1 MERSPSAR
9 ACREPP
15 STTWSGGPRSISMA
29 TSASSAWHERNVF
42 DSLTERLDQALKKL
56 TGRGKLSEA
65 DVDAGL
71 REVRLALLE
80 ADVNYKVVKDFIA
93 NIRTRAVG
101 AEVMDSLNPGQQLI
115 KIVDEEMVRL
125 LGDRQPMTY
134 APSPPTVIVL
144 AGLQGSGKT
153 TTAGKLALF
162 VRREGHRPLLVSTD
176 VRRPAAM
183 EQLEVLA
190 KSINAPSYA
199 PRGTDPVT
207 IARESLAEARRVN
220 ADVVLVDTAG
230 RLQVDQDL
238 LVELKAIADAVPSQ
252 HRLLVLDAM
261 TGQQAVNVTTAFQ
274 QTIAL
279 SGAILTKM
287 DGDARGGAA
296 LSLRA
301 VTQTPIQFVG
311 VGEKLTDFE
320 VFYPDRMASRILG
333 MGDVLTLIEKAQ
345 DHVDASQAQAMEK
358 KLRAGRL
365 TLTDFMEQLKQVKKM
380 GPLEGIIGMLPGA
393 GKIKNLAG
401 ALPGDD
407 QLKEM
412 EAIILSMTLKE
423 RERPE
428 TIDGSRRRRIAR
440 GAGTDIAAVNRLLKG
455 FQQMQQMMK
464 QMGKGRGIKGLPFD
478 PAQLLKG

>member
-1 MERSPSAR
+1 M
-9 ACREPP
+9 
-15 STTWSGGPRSISMA
+15 
-29 TSASSAWHERNVF
+29 F

-101 AEVMDSLNPGQQLI
+101 AEVMESLNPGQQLV

-125 LGDRQPMTY
+125 LGDREPMTY

-190 KSINAPSYA
+190 KSINAPAYA
-199 PRGTDPVT
+199 PRATDPVA
-207 IARESLAEARRVN
+207 IARESPAEARRVN
-220 ADVVLVDTAG
+220 ADVIIIDTAG
-230 RLQVDQDL
+230 RLQVEPEL
-238 LVELKAIADAVPSQ
+238 LAELKAITDAVPSQ

-274 QTIAL
+274 QTISL
-279 SGAILTKM
+279 SGAILTKL

-301 VTQTPIQFVG
+301 VTHCPIQFVG
-311 VGEKLTDFE
+311 VGEKLTDLE
-320 VFYPDRMASRILG
+320 IFYPDRMASRILG

-345 DHVDASQAQAMEK
+345 EHVDASQAQEMEK
-358 KLRAGRL
+358 KLRTGRI

-401 ALPGDD
+401 AMPSDD

-412 EAIILSMTLKE
+412 EAIILSMTPAE

-428 TIDGSRRRRIAR
+428 AIDGSRRRRIAR

-464 QMGKGRGIKGLPFD
+464 QMGKGKRIKGLPMD

>member
-1 MERSPSAR
+1 
-9 ACREPP
+9 
-15 STTWSGGPRSISMA
+15 
-29 TSASSAWHERNVF
+29 VF
-42 DSLTERLDQALKKL
+42 ESLTERLDQALKKL

-80 ADVNYKVVKDFIA
+80 ADVNYKVVKDFVA
-93 NIRTRAVG
+93 SIRVRAVG
-101 AEVMDSLNPGQQLI
+101 AEVMDSLNPGQQLV

-125 LGDRQPMTY
+125 LGDRVAMSY
-134 APSPPTVIVL
+134 ASSPPTVIVL

-183 EQLEVLA
+183 EQLEILA
-190 KSINAPSYA
+190 KSINAPAYA
-199 PRGTDPVT
+199 PRATDPVA
-207 IARESLAEARRVN
+207 IARDSLAEARRVN
-220 ADVVLVDTAG
+220 ADVIIVDTAG
-230 RLQVDQDL
+230 RLQVDDDL
-238 LVELKAIADAVPSQ
+238 LAELKRITDAVPSQ

-261 TGQQAVNVTTAFQ
+261 TGQQAVNVTNAFQ
-274 QTIAL
+274 QTISL

-301 VTQTPIQFVG
+301 VTQCPIQFVG
-311 VGEKLTDFE
+311 VGEKLTDLE
-320 VFYPDRMASRILG
+320 IFYPDRMASRILG

-345 DHVDASQAQAMEK
+345 DQVDVSQAKEMEK

-401 ALPGDD
+401 ALPNDD

-412 EAIILSMTLKE
+412 EAIILSMTPAE

-428 TIDGSRRRRIAR
+428 VINGSRRRRIAR

-455 FQQMQQMMK
+455 FEQMQQMMK
-464 QMGKGRGIKGLPFD
+464 QMGKGKRIKGLPMD

>member
-1 MERSPSAR
+1 
-9 ACREPP
+9 
-15 STTWSGGPRSISMA
+15 
-29 TSASSAWHERNVF
+29 VF
-42 DSLTERLDQALKKL
+42 ESLTERLDQALKKL

-80 ADVNYKVVKDFIA
+80 ADVNYKVVKDFVA
-93 NIRTRAVG
+93 SIRARAVG
-101 AEVMDSLNPGQQLI
+101 AEVMDSLNPGQQLV

-125 LGDRQPMTY
+125 LGDRVPMTY

-183 EQLEVLA
+183 EQLEILA
-190 KSINAPSYA
+190 KSINAPAYA
-199 PRGTDPVT
+199 PRGMDPVT
-207 IARESLAEARRVN
+207 IARDSLAEARRVN
-220 ADVVLVDTAG
+220 ADVIIVDTAG
-230 RLQVDQDL
+230 RLQVDEDL
-238 LVELKAIADAVPSQ
+238 LAELKRITDAVPAL

-261 TGQQAVNVTTAFQ
+261 TGQQAVNVTSAFQ
-274 QTIAL
+274 QTISL

-301 VTQTPIQFVG
+301 VTQCPIEFVG

-320 VFYPDRMASRILG
+320 IFYPDRMASRILG

-345 DHVDASQAQAMEK
+345 DQVDASQAKEMEK

-401 ALPGDD
+401 ALPNDD

-412 EAIILSMTLKE
+412 EAIILSMTAAE

-428 TIDGSRRRRIAR
+428 VIDGSRRRRIAR

-464 QMGKGRGIKGLPFD
+464 QMGKGKRIKGLPID

>member
-1 MERSPSAR
+1 MFE
-9 ACREPP
+9 
-15 STTWSGGPRSISMA
+15 
-29 TSASSAWHERNVF
+29 
-42 DSLTERLDQALKKL
+42 SLTERLDQALKKL

-93 NIRTRAVG
+93 GIRARAVG
-101 AEVMDSLNPGQQLI
+101 IEVMESLNPGQQLV
-115 KIVDEEMVRL
+115 KIVDEELTSL
-125 LGDRQPMTY
+125 LGERVPMSY
-134 APSPPTVIVL
+134 AASPPTVIVL

-190 KSINAPSYA
+190 KSINAPSFA
-199 PRGTDPVT
+199 PRGQDPVS
-207 IARESLAEARRVN
+207 IARHSLGEAHRVN
-220 ADVVLVDTAG
+220 ADIVVLDTAG
-230 RLQVDQDL
+230 RLQVDEDL
-238 LVELKAIADAVPSQ
+238 LDELKRITAAVPSQ

-261 TGQQAVNVTTAFQ
+261 TGQQAVSVTNAFQ
-274 QTIAL
+274 RTVSL
-279 SGAILTKM
+279 TGAIMTKL

-301 VTQTPIQFVG
+301 VTQCPIQFIG
-311 VGEKLTDFE
+311 VGEKLTDLE

-345 DHVDASQAQAMEK
+345 EHVDESKAKAMEK

-365 TLTDFMEQLKQVKKM
+365 TLTDFMEQLKQVKNM
-380 GPLEGIIGMLPGA
+380 GPLDSIIGMLPGA
-393 GKIKNLAG
+393 GRIKNLAG
-401 ALPGDD
+401 AMPTDD
-407 QLKEM
+407 QLREM
-412 EAIILSMTLKE
+412 EAIILSMTPTE

-428 TIDGSRRRRIAR
+428 IIDGSRRRRIAH
-440 GAGTDIAAVNRLLKG
+440 GAGTDLASVNRLLKG
-455 FQQMQQMMK
+455 FQQMQQLVK
-464 QMGKGRGIKGLPFD
+464 QMGKGKGIKGLPVD
-478 PAQLLKG
+478 PAQLLRG

>member
-1 MERSPSAR
+1 MARSRTAKGSP
-9 ACREPP
+9 
-15 STTWSGGPRSISMA
+15 GPRSMTSCAEPPPTSTI
-29 TSASSAWHERNVF
+29 TSASCGWSEPSVF
-42 DSLTERLDQALKKL
+42 ESLTDRLDQALKKL
-56 TGRGKLSEA
+56 TGRGKLNEA
-65 DVDAGL
+65 DVDNGL

-93 NIRTRAVG
+93 SIRARAVG
-101 AEVMDSLNPGQQLI
+101 AEVMESLNPGQQLV
-115 KIVDEEMVRL
+115 KIVDEELVRL
-125 LGDRQPMTY
+125 LGEREPMNY

-162 VRREGHRPLLVSTD
+162 TRREGHRPLLVSTD

-183 EQLEVLA
+183 EQLEILA

-199 PRGTDPVT
+199 PRGTDAVA
-207 IARESLAEARRVN
+207 IARGSLAEARRVN
-220 ADVVLVDTAG
+220 ADVVIVDTAG
-230 RLQVDQDL
+230 RLQVDEDL
-238 LVELKAIADAVPSQ
+238 LAELKRITGAVPAQ

-261 TGQQAVNVTTAFQ
+261 TGQQAVNVTVAFQ
-274 QTIAL
+274 RTISL

-296 LSLRA
+296 LSLRS
-301 VTQTPIQFVG
+301 VTHCPIQFVG

-320 VFYPDRMASRILG
+320 VFHSDRMASRILG

-345 DHVDASQAQAMEK
+345 EHVDASQAKDMEK

-401 ALPGDD
+401 ALPTDD

-412 EAIILSMTLKE
+412 EAIILSMTPSE

-428 TIDGSRRRRIAR
+428 VIDGSRRRRIAR
-440 GAGTDIAAVNRLLKG
+440 GAGTDIATVNRLLKG

-464 QMGKGRGIKGLPFD
+464 QMGKGKRIKGLPMD